1 MNKSFV
7 LFVIILLSG
16 CCLSAQNLVYSS
28 LLIPDTLLKNAREV
42 VRSEK
47 AEFIV
52 KNISNATEKETVVV
66 TVLNGESDENELV
79 FFYNQYSKIK
89 KLWAKVYD
97 KNGNEVLAFKQKDF
111 SDRSAISSGN
121 IYSDSRYKHLTV
133 SHGSYPYTIE
143 YHCVKE
149 IKGIMAY
156 PNYRVHS
163 FGKSVQ
169 SFEAK
174 VVVPEGFDIHSKMDN
189 VNLEASV
196 NTAGGVKTY
205 TWTGENLPALKSEAY
220 IPNHKKYPI
229 LWISATRFS
238 VDGYEGDMS
247 SWKSLGAFFYQIN
260 KDRQEVSSETSD
272 KIKELIADAATDK
285 EKIRRIYQYMQDE
298 VRYVS
303 VQLGIGGWQSFEA
316 KYVEKNKY
324 GDCKAL
330 SNYMKSLLE
339 IAGIPSDWV
348 IIYRGVR
355 GRQEIDEN
363 FASPSFGNHM
373 ILYVPSEDMWLEC
386 TSKSYP
392 PNYIGGDNHDRP
404 VLLITEEGG
413 KLSRTPKYGLEE
425 NKSLTRANIKLDEK
439 GGAVIKKQT
448 TFQGPSH
455 DIYRMLKDY
464 PKSDV
469 EKYIV
474 RNTKLPAMTL
484 DKFAI
489 AAAPDAPTATV
500 DFNITVPR
508 YASKAGKRVFVP
520 INNLNP
526 FTEIPEADENRI
538 HPVKIENDFHEKDE
552 YVFDLPEGYTVE
564 STPKDKTLLDSE
576 YGMFSLDLK
585 VTDKTVT
592 VTRTLDIYAVE
603 LPATDY
609 AKLRDFYKKIA
620 QIDATKMVLVKKA
633 T

>member
-1 MNKSFV
+1 MNKIVAFYC
-7 LFVIILLSG
+7 FILLAVSA
-16 CCLSAQNLVYSS
+16 SAQNGLYNALS
-28 LLIPDTLLKNAREV
+28 IPEALQKNASEV
-42 VRSEK
+42 VRSQK
-47 AEFIV
+47 TAFNV
-52 KNISNATEKETVVV
+52 KGASTASEIETVVV
-66 TVLNGESDENELV
+66 TVLNGESDANELV
-79 FFYNQYSKIK
+79 FYYNQYSKIK

-97 KNGNEVLAFKQKDF
+97 KNGEEVNAYKQKEF
-111 SDRSAISSGN
+111 SDGSAVDNST

-133 SHGSYPYTIE
+133 NHNSYPYTIE
-143 YHCVKE
+143 YQCVKE
-149 IKGIMAY
+149 HKGIMAY
-156 PNYRVHS
+156 PNYPVNG

-169 SFEAK
+169 SFEVK
-174 VVVPEGFDIHSKMDN
+174 VVLPAGFDLHSKIEN
-189 VNLEASV
+189 VKLKASV
-196 NTAGGVKTY
+196 NKIGEAKTY
-205 TWTGENLPALKSEAY
+205 TWTGKNLPALKPEAY
-220 IPNHKKYPI
+220 IPSDQKYPK
-229 LWISATRFS
+229 LWISATKFA

-247 SWKSLGAFFYQIN
+247 TWNSLGSFFYKIN
-260 KDRQEVSSETSD
+260 KDRQEVTPETKE
-272 KIKELIADAATDK
+272 KIKKLIAGAATDK
-285 EKIRRIYQYMQDE
+285 EKIKRIYQYMQDE

-339 IAGIPSDWV
+339 IAEIPSDWV
-348 IIYRGVR
+348 IIYRGYR
-355 GRQEIDEN
+355 GRKEIDKD
-363 FASPSFGNHM
+363 FATPSFGNHM

-404 VLLITEEGG
+404 VLLVTKDGG
-413 KLSRTPKYGLEE
+413 KISRTPKYGLEE
-425 NKSLTRANIKLDEK
+425 NRSLTRANINLDAK
-439 GGAVIKKQT
+439 GGAVIKQQT
-448 TFQGPSH
+448 THHGPSH
-455 DIYRMLKDY
+455 DRYRQLKNY

-474 RNTKLPAMTL
+474 RNTSLPALTL

-489 AAAPDAPTATV
+489 EVDPDAPIATV

-526 FTEIPEADENRI
+526 FQEVPESEKERV
-538 HPVKIENDFHEKDE
+538 HPVKIENDYHEEDA
-552 YVFDLPEGYTVE
+552 YIFDLPEGFKVE
-564 STPKDKTLLDSE
+564 SMPEENTVLESD
-576 YGMFSLDLK
+576 YGKYTLDLK

-592 VTRTLDIYAVE
+592 VTRSLDIYAVE

-609 AKLRDFYKKIA
+609 NKLRDFYKKIA
-620 QIDATKMVLVKKA
+620 QLDAAKMVLVKKA